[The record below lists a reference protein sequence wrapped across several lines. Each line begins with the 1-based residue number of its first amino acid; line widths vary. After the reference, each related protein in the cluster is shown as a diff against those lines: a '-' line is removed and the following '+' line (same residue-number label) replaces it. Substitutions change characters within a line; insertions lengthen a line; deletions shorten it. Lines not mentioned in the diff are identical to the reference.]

1 MSCTYDLP
9 MKPHAGERARNTL
22 WYLFFLMGVV
32 SMAWVP
38 RIPEI
43 KTELH
48 LSDGRLGFLLLGSTC
63 GAVIGSQLAGRLIHT
78 FGSRILASAGAA
90 ILSLGLV
97 AMSASH
103 HIPQLFMGLFVMGT
117 GYVTLDISVNTQAVA
132 VEKILNKRW
141 MSTFHGAWSA
151 GAFVT
156 TVTGGLVAHIAS
168 PHLELAIV
176 GFVAL
181 FLFVPGLTYLLDGE
195 SDGHK
200 GESGVSEGKVPLFG
214 KVSLPLW
221 AIGIGLF
228 GCLLPE
234 GAASDWGG
242 VLLHDHMRIGKG
254 VDAAAFATFSLAM
267 ITSRFLGDKW
277 LAKYGPH
284 RTVRVGGYT
293 AGIIWGLSIAIA
305 VPLSAHAKIPALVII
320 CLGYAAAGLGIGPMV
335 PAFMNAAAKVPG
347 IAPSVALGRVNIIG
361 LAAFFIGPTLTGGVA
376 QITTLP
382 LALGIS
388 VALLIYTGYQSR
400 VIRP

>member
-9 MKPHAGERARNTL
+9 MKPHAGEHARNTL

-168 PHLELAIV
+168 PHLELVIV

-254 VDAAAFATFSLAM
+254 VDAAAFATFSFAM